1 MGFTPLEIAA
11 INENTKGFDLLAPHY
26 EENSKKK
33 IAQLVIWGLT
43 DSVPSAAFK
52 LLFEEVPLAEVGVFV
67 VENTLLKQIHFQ
79 TIHFYKVPSDHK
91 SHKLNVG
98 WMDGIYLRPLIIWSQ
113 VNSCTIVEF
122 NLLSILA
129 VKDKTSHVAFLLEQ
143 G

>member
-1 MGFTPLEIAA
+1 MGYTPLEIAA
-11 INENTKGFDLLAPHY
+11 INENTEGFDLLAPHY

-67 VENTLLKQIHFQ
+67 VENTLLKQIHFP

-98 WMDGIYLRPLIIWSQ
+98 WMDGIYLRPLII
-113 VNSCTIVEF
+113 
-122 NLLSILA
+122 
-129 VKDKTSHVAFLLEQ
+129 
-143 G
+143 

>member
-1 MGFTPLEIAA
+1 MGYTPLEIAA
-11 INENTKGFDLLAPHY
+11 INENTEGFDLLAPHY
-26 EENSKKK
+26 EDNAKKK

-98 WMDGIYLRPLIIWSQ
+98 WMDGIYLRPLII
-113 VNSCTIVEF
+113 
-122 NLLSILA
+122 
-129 VKDKTSHVAFLLEQ
+129 
-143 G
+143 